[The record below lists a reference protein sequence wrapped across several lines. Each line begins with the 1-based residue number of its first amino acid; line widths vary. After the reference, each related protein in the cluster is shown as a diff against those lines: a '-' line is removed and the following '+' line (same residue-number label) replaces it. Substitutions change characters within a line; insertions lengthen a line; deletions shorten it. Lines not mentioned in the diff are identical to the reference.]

1 MGPKADS
8 FIGLDYVYYMDTGEP
23 CTYAEPIAMPDAE
36 TWQLAMRSKMD
47 SVKENDIWEMVTKEE
62 VERC

>member
-1 MGPKADS
+1 M
-8 FIGLDYVYYMDTGEP
+8 DYVSYRDAGEP